1 MPLEYLDTSCQLAHL
16 RRSLTNLLYQ
26 TPSTNSPQMH
36 VSAVSQAIASLEEWY
51 SNIPSHMQDPTKVA
65 KFHERSV
72 GVLHLRYWNAV
83 IYATR
88 PFLLYSAWK
97 RNEDEEATSSSV
109 VMTQNTKQRWFREF
123 SDKCITAAQKS
134 LEILEFLRARDL
146 LSSLMILDCGCILD
160 NMQVFLLALLF
171 SDPLVHK
178 QNLVTCLRTLQ
189 AMEPVFWTRS
199 ALAEVTA
206 QLQERGIL
214 NQEQELDLG
223 NDECPGLIFLEFA
236 QQGEK

>member
-1 MPLEYLDTSCQLAHL
+1 MY
-16 RRSLTNLLYQ
+16 
-26 TPSTNSPQMH
+26 
-36 VSAVSQAIASLEEWY
+36 VSAVSQAVSRLEEWY
-51 SNIPSHMQDPTKVA
+51 ANMPSHIRDPTKVA

-72 GVLHLRYWNAV
+72 GILHLRYWNAE

-97 RNEDEEATSSSV
+97 RHDSA
-109 VMTQNTKQRWFREF
+109 QNSKQKWFREF
-123 SDKCITAAQKS
+123 SAKCITAAQKS
-134 LEILEFLRARDL
+134 LEVLEFMRARNL
-146 LSSLMILDCGCILD
+146 LSSLVILDCGCILD

-171 SDPLVHK
+171 SDPLLHK
-178 QNLVTCLRTLQ
+178 QNLVACLRTLQ
-189 AMEPVFWTRS
+189 AMEPVFWTRN

-223 NDECPGLIFLEFA
+223 NDQCPGLIFLEFA